1 MTLSMGRS
9 WVGSSA
15 YRAAIDAVIKAR
27 TFSGV
32 SQRELARRLG
42 KHPSF
47 VNKIEL
53 MERRLDIV
61 EFVAIARALK
71 IEPAVLFSQ
80 MEAVLPL
87 ELSV

>member
-1 MTLSMGRS
+1 MGRS

-15 YRAAIDAVIKAR
+15 YRAAIDAVINAR
-27 TFSGV
+27 VSCGV

-53 MERRLDIV
+53 MERRLDVV

-80 MEAVLPL
+80 MQTVLPR
-87 ELSV
+87 EFSV